1 MQFKN
6 FQHLRKDRAFAG
18 LQNWLPFISNL
29 TPYSNL
35 FERSMLYHYMT
46 THNVAHL
53 VV

>member
-1 MQFKN
+1 MQLKN

-18 LQNWLPFISNL
+18 SQNWFPFISYL

-35 FERSMLYHYMT
+35 FALSMLYHYIT